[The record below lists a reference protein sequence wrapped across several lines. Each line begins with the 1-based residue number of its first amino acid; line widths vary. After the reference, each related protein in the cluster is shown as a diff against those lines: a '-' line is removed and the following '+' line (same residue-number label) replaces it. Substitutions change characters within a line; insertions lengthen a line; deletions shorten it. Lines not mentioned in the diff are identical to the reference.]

1 MRPVYDKLTLY
12 ITNEAFT
19 FIPDHGRDSLTITR
33 ATGQVAFEQPAAQIP
48 RTARRHPKTVHAIYG
63 IISLSQSEYLIIAT
77 GRTLYPA
84 PLLGHKVYRLHDFE
98 LIPINPLMSPD
109 LTNNNQVHPVEAHLQ
124 ALVKSHLSNGV
135 FWASYTCDITTRLQ
149 AQWETREQ
157 RAHSALYEVA
167 DDRFFW
173 NKFPASKLI
182 ESGANVGSYVLPI
195 LYGTVSIHEIPL
207 SSLPRKSYLALISRR
222 SRYRAGTRYFRRGID
237 SEGHVANF
245 VESEQILLAKNEQEG
260 GIPGSPFIGAHDF
273 DDGWRDPFSDP
284 TYAKLSFVQIRGS
297 IPLFWA
303 EINTLRYKPDL
314 VVMQLEETMGV
325 LREHLDEQLK
335 LYSPHTDGSP
345 TGSLDLINLVNHKGH
360 EGPIKEAYDKAM
372 AEVSATLP
380 NVRYEYFDFH
390 NECKN
395 MRWDRISVLIDRIKD
410 DIERVGFFHIP
421 PSKSPVPER
430 LQNGVL
436 RTNCM
441 DNLDRT
447 NVVQAALAK
456 YVLQKQLYNIGGLV
470 KEEGVDDNEALSA
483 VFRNMWADHG
493 DQIAR
498 AYGGSGALKS
508 DFTRTNKRTR
518 KGALEDGVKSV
529 LRYVKNNFLDGPRQ
543 DAFDLMTGVYVP
555 RQNPSSAM
563 FLVTDR
569 RDVVTRSMP
578 AVAGFSF
585 FMICAGLTLPRTSDY
600 SLLYYFLLW
609 FTWFLVAMTFIF
621 VHGICYVS
629 WPRLVSVKDTVFYD
643 GPGFRK
649 YWHGMGLDT
658 KKAKSGVNS
667 GLEKAALLK
676 SKPMIMMEKW
686 AGGGN
691 DGDKRV
697 D

>member
-1 MRPVYDKLTLY
+1 
-12 ITNEAFT
+12 
-19 FIPDHGRDSLTITR
+19 
-33 ATGQVAFEQPAAQIP
+33 
-48 RTARRHPKTVHAIYG
+48 
-63 IISLSQSEYLIIAT
+63 
-77 GRTLYPA
+77 
-84 PLLGHKVYRLHDFE
+84 
-98 LIPINPLMSPD
+98 
-109 LTNNNQVHPVEAHLQ
+109 
-124 ALVKSHLSNGV
+124 
-135 FWASYTCDITTRLQ
+135 
-149 AQWETREQ
+149 
-157 RAHSALYEVA
+157 A

-182 ESGANVGSYVLPI
+182 ESGADVGSYVLPI

-207 SSLPRKSYLALISRR
+207 SSLPRKSYIVLISRR

-237 SEGHVANF
+237 SDGHVANF
-245 VESEQILLAKNEQEG
+245 VESEQILLAKNDQEE
-260 GIPGSPFIGAHDF
+260 GIPGSPFIGVSDF
-273 DDGWRDPFSDP
+273 DNGWRDPFSDP
-284 TYAKLSFVQIRGS
+284 AYAKLSFVQIRGS

-314 VVMQLEETMGV
+314 VVMQLSETMGV
-325 LREHLDEQLK
+325 LRSHLEEQLQ
-335 LYSPHTDGSP
+335 LYSPHTEGSP
-345 TGSLDLINLVNHKGH
+345 TGNLDLINLVNHSGH

-372 AEVSATLP
+372 AEVSASLP
-380 NVRYEYFDFH
+380 NIHYEYFDFH

-410 DIERVGFFHIP
+410 DIERVG
-421 PSKSPVPER
+421 

-470 KEEGVDDNEALSA
+470 KGEGVDDNEALSA
-483 VFRNMWADHG
+483 VFRTMWADHG

-543 DAFDLMTGVYVP
+543 DAFDLMTGAYVP

-563 FLVTDR
+563 FLVTDK

-600 SLLYYFLLW
+600 SLLYYFALW

-629 WPRLVSVKDTVFYD
+629 WPRLVSVKDAVFYD

-649 YWHGMGLDT
+649 YWHGMGLDMKKT
-658 KKAKSGVNS
+658 KS

-676 SKPMIMMEKW
+676 SKPMVMMEKW
-686 AGGGN
+686 AGGGGG